1 MTEYNVK
8 YLGVLCTGAE
18 WNYKEPNKFL
28 FTYCGRN
35 FEFTQQQEISC
46 SADTD
51 HIRCVIEE
59 QFLPWWRSD
68 YALKNLQFK
77 IVNEVN
83 YFTEIGD
90 TSDYMRGRID
100 ALKECLKDILNIF
113 YPMKTDEE
121 KEV

>member
-1 MTEYNVK
+1 MTKYNLN
-8 YLGVLCTGAE
+8 YLGVLCTGVE
-18 WNYKEPNKFL
+18 WGNPNKFN
-28 FTYCGRN
+28 FTYQGKD
-35 FEFTQQQEISC
+35 FEWTQQQYIDC

>member
-8 YLGVLCTGAE
+8 YLDVLCTGAE

-59 QFLPWWRSD
+59 QFLPWYKEWKEARS
-68 YALKNLQFK
+68 K
-77 IVNEVN
+77 VNGV
-83 YFTEIGD
+83 
-90 TSDYMRGRID
+90 
-100 ALKECLKDILNIF
+100 
-113 YPMKTDEE
+113 
-121 KEV
+121 